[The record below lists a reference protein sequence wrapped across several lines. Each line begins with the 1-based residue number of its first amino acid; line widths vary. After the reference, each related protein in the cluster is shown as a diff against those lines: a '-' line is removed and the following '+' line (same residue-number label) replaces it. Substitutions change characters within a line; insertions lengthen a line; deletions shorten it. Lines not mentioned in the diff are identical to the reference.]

1 MWLSSY
7 LVETH
12 GLEPLKRI
20 ESKFRP
26 ENYHLAFFLRFFLC
40 CPSQYFSFVA
50 HRSFITHQQQR
61 AIFIKSDH
69 IVLMTLYDMPYFTKG
84 ESRGIFLSLL
94 ALLLSIVLSL
104 RVLLRSR
111 DFENWCF
118 LICCSKKR
126 TDQNCTQS

>member
-1 MWLSSY
+1 MWLSSN

-20 ESKFRP
+20 ESKFTP
-26 ENYHLAFFLRFFLC
+26 ENYHLAFFLRFF
-40 CPSQYFSFVA
+40 YAA
-50 HRSFITHQQQR
+50 HCNIFRSWHTEVLLPTSHQQR

-69 IVLMTLYDMPYFTKG
+69 IVLMTLYVMPYFSLKA
-84 ESRGIFLSLL
+84 RKGIFLSLL

-118 LICCSKKR
+118 LISCSKKR
-126 TDQNCTQS
+126 TDQNCTH